1 MTEPEPTTVTDRAYV
16 QLRELLTS
24 ENVRPGDH
32 LGEVAVA
39 EWLGISRT
47 PVRAALQRLE
57 LDQLVRRN
65 HNSGYSV
72 AGLMAGDVH
81 EICDVLRLLDTA
93 LFIRASENL
102 TDEQSANL
110 EECVE
115 RMGTAASERD
125 LEMWSTA
132 DARFHE
138 LLQDASDHTLFSD
151 IAEKQRRR
159 LHRFWM
165 SGAGRLERLA
175 KSADEHS
182 SIAKSIAAS
191 DHDGIRRLVNEHID
205 HMEESMIRHLEMARP
220 FISTNGSALDHV

>member
-72 AGLMAGDVH
+72 AGLMSGDVH

-115 RMGTAASERD
+115 RMAHSRFRTRPRDVVDGRRAVPRASSGRIGP
-125 LEMWSTA
+125 
-132 DARFHE
+132 HP
-138 LLQDASDHTLFSD
+138 LL
-151 IAEKQRRR
+151 RYR
-159 LHRFWM
+159 
-165 SGAGRLERLA
+165 
-175 KSADEHS
+175 
-182 SIAKSIAAS
+182 
-191 DHDGIRRLVNEHID
+191 
-205 HMEESMIRHLEMARP
+205 
-220 FISTNGSALDHV
+220 

>member
-1 MTEPEPTTVTDRAYV
+1 MAEADPTTVTDMAYV
-16 QLRELLTS
+16 QLRDLLTS

-72 AGLMAGDVH
+72 AGLTSEDIH

-110 EECVE
+110 QECVE
-115 RMGTAASERD
+115 RMAMAASKRD
-125 LEMWSTA
+125 LELWSA
-132 DARFHE
+132 GDARFHE
-138 LLQDASDHTLFSD
+138 LLQVAADHTLFSD
-151 IAEKQRRR
+151 LAQKQRRR
-159 LHRFWM
+159 LHWFWM

-175 KSADEHS
+175 KCADEHS

-205 HMEESMIRHLEMARP
+205 HMEASLIRHLEMARP
-220 FISTNGSALDHV
+220 FIPTNGSALDHV

>member
-1 MTEPEPTTVTDRAYV
+1 MAEPDPTTVTDRAYV
-16 QLRELLTS
+16 QLLELLTS

-72 AGLMAGDVH
+72 AGLTSGDVH

-110 EECVE
+110 QECVE
-115 RMGTAASERD
+115 RMATAASKRD

-138 LLQDASDHTLFSD
+138 LLQGASDHTLFSD

-175 KSADEHS
+175 KCADEHS

>member
-1 MTEPEPTTVTDRAYV
+1 MAEADPTTVTDRAYV

-57 LDQLVRRN
+57 QDQLVRRN
-65 HNSGYSV
+65 QNGGYIV
-72 AGLMAGDVH
+72 AGLTPHDVR
-81 EICDVLRLLDTA
+81 EVCDLLRLLDTA

-102 TDEQSANL
+102 TEEQGAAVRA
-110 EECVE
+110 CVE
-115 RMGTAASERD
+115 TMAKAASEMD
-125 LEMWSTA
+125 LEMWSDA
-132 DARFHE
+132 DALFHE
-138 LLQDASDHTLFSD
+138 LLQKASAHTLIAD
-151 IAEKQRRR
+151 IASQQRRR
-159 LHRFWM
+159 LHRFWT
-165 SGAGRLERLA
+165 SGTGRLERLA
-175 KSADEHS
+175 QCADEHL

-191 DHDGIRRLVNEHID
+191 DHDGVRRLVNEHID
-205 HMEESMIRHLEMARP
+205 HMEANLIRNLEMARP

>member
-1 MTEPEPTTVTDRAYV
+1 MPEPDSTTVTDRAYV

-39 EWLGISRT
+39 KWLGISRT

-65 HNSGYSV
+65 HNSGYTV
-72 AGLMAGDVH
+72 AGLTAADVH
-81 EICDVLRLLDTA
+81 EICDVLRLLDAA

-102 TDEQSANL
+102 TDQQSVDL
-110 EECVE
+110 QECVE
-115 RMGTAASERD
+115 RMATAASKRD
-125 LEMWSTA
+125 LELWSEG
-132 DARFHE
+132 DSLFHE
-138 LLQDASDHTLFSD
+138 LLQDASDHALFSD

-175 KSADEHS
+175 KCADEHS

-191 DHDGIRRLVNEHID
+191 DHEGIRRLVNEHID